1 MLGFIDMYPLTRP
14 NPPKCNRRR
23 GRLQGRGR
31 PGKAHRD
38 PSLMRARARARA
50 RAGWSSSEVF
60 RGPRG
65 TASDS
70 RSTWITKS
78 VAAPRPGCPPR
89 SRTQSSNL
97 AKVTQNQK
105 SGRLRPSPWLRA
117 QRSICSGCTAPGE
130 GVGEPWQPRRTP
142 RARLCGARARRKE
155 ELQQPLP
162 SSLASLKNLKPW
174 SLGKVEIQRLRFSAE
189 NKKRSAPGWGP

>member
-1 MLGFIDMYPLTRP
+1 MHDAGQLGNLPHHLDIRFSHDKVRRPRAVLTADTP
-14 NPPKCNRRR
+14 TAPKYIKHAESMNK
-23 GRLQGRGR
+23 LAI
-31 PGKAHRD
+31 P
-38 PSLMRARARARA
+38 
-50 RAGWSSSEVF
+50 
-60 RGPRG
+60 
-65 TASDS
+65 
-70 RSTWITKS
+70 
-78 VAAPRPGCPPR
+78 AAPASQSTLMPR
-89 SRTQSSNL
+89 VRAVPLEPSCKP

-117 QRSICSGCTAPGE
+117 HRSICSGCTAPGE

-174 SLGKVEIQRLRFSAE
+174 SL
-189 NKKRSAPGWGP
+189 RSVGRYSV

>member
-1 MLGFIDMYPLTRP
+1 MAIP
-14 NPPKCNRRR
+14 
-23 GRLQGRGR
+23 
-31 PGKAHRD
+31 
-38 PSLMRARARARA
+38 
-50 RAGWSSSEVF
+50 
-60 RGPRG
+60 
-65 TASDS
+65 
-70 RSTWITKS
+70 
-78 VAAPRPGCPPR
+78 AAPASQSTLMPR
-89 SRTQSSNL
+89 VRAVPLEPSCKP

-189 NKKRSAPGWGP
+189 NKKRSAPGVLSPVPTGNSLFKTEIRR